1 MIPHCSSRREK
12 KNKEEYLM
20 HKTFSLLMNEKGS
33 VIVFTLMVLT
43 LLTIVG
49 LASIN
54 TANTEIEIAG
64 AELIYQR
71 NFYLAEGAAMEAA
84 NWLDNNPVTTTD
96 PSWMEM
102 TIGALNGGTIDDYW
116 AGNEVVQPQECAI
129 DADASFLAADEGISA
144 GSSLDVSKTKLHD
157 IAIYGRSQK
166 RGVAEIRLG
175 YRKAL

>member
-1 MIPHCSSRREK
+1 M
-12 KNKEEYLM
+12 NKR
-20 HKTFSLLMNEKGS
+20 FSLLINEEGS

-43 LLTIVG
+43 LLTIIG

-71 NFYLAEGAAMEAA
+71 NFYLAEGAAMQAVR
-84 NWLDNNPVTTTD
+84 WLDNKPVTATD
-96 PSWMEM
+96 PPWMEM
-102 TIGALNGGTIDDYW
+102 TPGALNGGTIDDYW
-116 AGNEVVQPQECAI
+116 DGSMPATSTVDPNG
-129 DADASFLAADEGISA
+129 DARFIAADEGISA

-157 IAIYGRSQK
+157 ITIYGRSQK

-175 YRKAL
+175 YRKPF

>member
-1 MIPHCSSRREK
+1 
-12 KNKEEYLM
+12 M
-20 HKTFSLLMNEKGS
+20 HKTFSLSMNEKGS

-84 NWLDNNPVTTTD
+84 NWLDNNPVTDTGPT
-96 PSWMEM
+96 WMEM
-102 TIGALNGGTIDDYW
+102 TTGDLNGGTIDDYW
-116 AGNEVVQPQECAI
+116 DGSMPATSTVDPNG
-129 DADASFLAADEGISA
+129 DARFIAADEGVAA

-157 IAIYGRSQK
+157 ISIYGRSQK

-175 YRKAL
+175 YRKAF

>member
-1 MIPHCSSRREK
+1 LQPSPGEK
-12 KNKEEYLM
+12 EKDKYLM
-20 HKTFSLLMNEKGS
+20 HKTFSLLMNEEGS

-43 LLTIVG
+43 LLTIIG

-84 NWLDNNPVTTTD
+84 HWLDNNPVTAAD
-96 PSWMEM
+96 PTWMEM
-102 TIGALNGGTIDDYW
+102 TTGVLNGDTIDEYW

-157 IAIYGRSQK
+157 ISIYGRSQK
-166 RGVAEIRLG
+166 RGVSEVRLG
-175 YRKAL
+175 YRKAF

>member
-1 MIPHCSSRREK
+1 LQQSPGEK
-12 KNKEEYLM
+12 EKEEYLM
-20 HKTFSLLMNEKGS
+20 HKTFSLSMNEKGS

-96 PSWMEM
+96 PSWVEM

-116 AGNEVVQPQECAI
+116 AGNEAIQPQTCAI
-129 DADASFLAADEGISA
+129 DADASFIAADEGVAA

-157 IAIYGRSQK
+157 ITIYGRSQK

-175 YRKAL
+175 YRKPF

>member
-1 MIPHCSSRREK
+1 
-12 KNKEEYLM
+12 
-20 HKTFSLLMNEKGS
+20 

-71 NFYLAEGAAMEAA
+71 NFYLAEGAAMQAVR
-84 NWLDNNPVTTTD
+84 WLDD
-96 PSWMEM
+96 PANSITATEPTWMEM
-102 TIGALNGGTIDDYW
+102 TAGALNGGTIDNYW
-116 AGNEVVQPQECAI
+116 NGTMPATSTTVDPNG
-129 DADASFLAADEGISA
+129 DARFIAADEGVAA

-157 IAIYGRSQK
+157 ITIYGRSQK
-166 RGVAEIRLG
+166 RGVAEIRIG
-175 YRKAL
+175 YRKPF